1 MAMLPS
7 KCTSPE
13 PCETIPMDIEANGA
27 DVIWLEDPPAG
38 REMGNSRCACIE
50 GWTMVAD
57 ESLLWV
63 VPPRFKE
70 G

>member
-1 MAMLPS
+1 MECELHH
-7 KCTSPE
+7 E
-13 PCETIPMDIEANGA
+13 PVEMDIEANGA

-50 GWTMVAD
+50 GWTMVAG